1 MRENTYRPA
10 FLSGLPGA
18 VRSEA
23 DLHVRAVPAEAED
36 TACTLV
42 LKVFLK
48 IQKAGPRSGRP
59 AFLAQTRQAC
69 PTETRILRWM
79 KGGELIFCIL
89 QITKFIVKP

>member
-36 TACTLV
+36 TAYTLV

-48 IQKAGPRSGRP
+48 IQKKPVPEAEGRLSWLRHGKRVRRRPESWAG
-59 AFLAQTRQAC
+59 
-69 PTETRILRWM
+69 
-79 KGGELIFCIL
+79 
-89 QITKFIVKP
+89 